1 MLLSTGLF
9 TGKNGM
15 MVVMLI
21 TSVVLIWLGLMA
33 LKLRIAIINSLGEA
47 SSSLLNKF
55 VLPSEGGG
63 GGGGGSLSGALSATS
78 GGGGAVGQTVS
89 TTMQSAGATAGS
101 TLTKAALTGG
111 AVVGGGTL
119 AGKLGG
125 GNGGGGGNDE
135 HASIATGDGSA
146 GSFGKQSAS
155 AQTSSQSKAGD
166 DGVSVD
172 GVTTDNKA
180 VSSAVN
186 AAYAEGSSVSGVQN
200 QEAMDKA
207 SAASLM
213 QADSLASANGVSSE
227 SLMRDAKASEAG
239 PLSGNLA
246 GDTSVSATGA
256 AGADGLSE
264 SSADVRG
271 VHSSDVQGHTI
282 GESAAFAK
290 AQDGSL
296 SASLNQ
302 DAALSASADMQAGE
316 LRSAQAVSQNEGF
329 LALNADGTPVA
340 MNGTMDGTMNGMVS
354 GSMSADANL
363 RGVQATGVPGQSG
376 LSGTSS
382 QAFSES
388 MGQAGLSGQGGTATS
403 GLRGIQGQMMPGQAG
418 QAGQA
423 GVDGASMS
431 GSQVRGLSVGQ
442 AAARA
447 QAESGNLSQGRGSL
461 DRSHMGQQADMGRY
475 RNSALSHDR
484 QVQAMPGE
492 AGESRNVMPGQS
504 LAGVSGMPGQS
515 VSGSDVSRMYG
526 TGGRGTG
533 QGAGISSRSDSHS
546 YRNSLS
552 HTDSRY
558 AVPGALSGGV
568 SPVSLRGGDA
578 HSVGGAGGVGTGVG
592 GRPAG
597 MTGYRPGAMAQD
609 ARRQRTERPE
619 HADGVQN
626 PYGALGAESSGNPSP
641 GIRGVQVRSGLS
653 GRPGGGAPGQFG
665 QGPSSGGGSYRR
677 SSDSFR

>member
-155 AQTSSQSKAGD
+155 AQTSSQSKDGA

-213 QADSLASANGVSSE
+213 QADSLASANGMSSE

-340 MNGTMDGTMNGMVS
+340 MNGTMDGTMNGMMS

-363 RGVQATGVPGQSG
+363 RGVQAAGVPGHSG

-418 QAGQA
+418 QAGA
-423 GVDGASMS
+423 DGASMS

-461 DRSHMGQQADMGRY
+461 DRSHMSQQADMGRY
-475 RNSALSHDR
+475 RNSSLSHDR

-665 QGPSSGGGSYRR
+665 QGPSSGSGSYRR

>member
-155 AQTSSQSKAGD
+155 GQTSSQSKAGD

-186 AAYAEGSSVSGVQN
+186 AAYTEGSSVSGVQN

-239 PLSGNLA
+239 PLSGNLV

-264 SSADVRG
+264 SSVDVRS

-340 MNGTMDGTMNGMVS
+340 MNGTMDGTMNGMMS

-363 RGVQATGVPGQSG
+363 RGVQAAGVPGQSG

-418 QAGQA
+418 QAGA
-423 GVDGASMS
+423 DGASMS

-475 RNSALSHDR
+475 RNS
-484 QVQAMPGE
+484 
-492 AGESRNVMPGQS
+492 
-504 LAGVSGMPGQS
+504 
-515 VSGSDVSRMYG
+515 
-526 TGGRGTG
+526 
-533 QGAGISSRSDSHS
+533 
-546 YRNSLS
+546 LS

-558 AVPGALSGGV
+558 AVPGALS
-568 SPVSLRGGDA
+568 
-578 HSVGGAGGVGTGVG
+578 GGVGTGVG

-619 HADGVQN
+619 YADGVQN
-626 PYGALGAESSGNPSP
+626 PYGALGAESPGNPSP

>member
-1 MLLSTGLF
+1 
-9 TGKNGM
+9 
-15 MVVMLI
+15 
-21 TSVVLIWLGLMA
+21 
-33 LKLRIAIINSLGEA
+33 
-47 SSSLLNKF
+47 
-55 VLPSEGGG
+55 
-63 GGGGGSLSGALSATS
+63 
-78 GGGGAVGQTVS
+78 
-89 TTMQSAGATAGS
+89 
-101 TLTKAALTGG
+101 
-111 AVVGGGTL
+111 
-119 AGKLGG
+119 
-125 GNGGGGGNDE
+125 
-135 HASIATGDGSA
+135 
-146 GSFGKQSAS
+146 
-155 AQTSSQSKAGD
+155 
-166 DGVSVD
+166 
-172 GVTTDNKA
+172 
-180 VSSAVN
+180 
-186 AAYAEGSSVSGVQN
+186 
-200 QEAMDKA
+200 
-207 SAASLM
+207 
-213 QADSLASANGVSSE
+213 
-227 SLMRDAKASEAG
+227 
-239 PLSGNLA
+239 
-246 GDTSVSATGA
+246 
-256 AGADGLSE
+256 
-264 SSADVRG
+264 
-271 VHSSDVQGHTI
+271 
-282 GESAAFAK
+282 
-290 AQDGSL
+290 
-296 SASLNQ
+296 
-302 DAALSASADMQAGE
+302 
-316 LRSAQAVSQNEGF
+316 
-329 LALNADGTPVA
+329 
-340 MNGTMDGTMNGMVS
+340 
-354 GSMSADANL
+354 
-363 RGVQATGVPGQSG
+363 
-376 LSGTSS
+376 
-382 QAFSES
+382 
-388 MGQAGLSGQGGTATS
+388 
-403 GLRGIQGQMMPGQAG
+403 
-418 QAGQA
+418 
-423 GVDGASMS
+423 
-431 GSQVRGLSVGQ
+431 
-442 AAARA
+442 
-447 QAESGNLSQGRGSL
+447 
-461 DRSHMGQQADMGRY
+461 MGQQADMGRY